1 MLSDIISNHLL
12 MNALL
17 AWATAQLL
25 KFFIYLAVNRTI
37 DWKRLTGDGGMPSG
51 HSATVTALAVTS
63 GLEYGYDSPVFAVCV
78 ILAVIVMHDAMGV
91 RREAGRHAKA
101 INELLEMLDSEEAPE
116 VKLKEFLGHTPMQ
129 GLYRCTGPGVKWL
142 TTGEKDDKIRRY
154 EFKGGCL
161 PPILE

>member
-1 MLSDIISNHLL
+1 MFSDIFRNHLL

-17 AWATAQLL
+17 AWATAQVL

-63 GLEYGYDSPVFAVCV
+63 GLEYSCASPAFAVCV
-78 ILAVIVMHDAMGV
+78 VLAIIVMHDAMGV
-91 RREAGRHAKA
+91 RREAGRHATA
-101 INELLEMLDSEEAPE
+101 INELLETLSSQQEPD

-129 GLYRCTGPGVKWL
+129 VCCGAVLGFAVAW
-142 TTGEKDDKIRRY
+142 
-154 EFKGGCL
+154 
-161 PPILE
+161 ILG

>member
-25 KFFIYLAVNRTI
+25 KFFIYRKHNSVTRRISFIADCKSAV
-37 DWKRLTGDGGMPSG
+37 G

-129 GLYRCTGPGVKWL
+129 VCCGAVLGFIVALALG
-142 TTGEKDDKIRRY
+142 
-154 EFKGGCL
+154 
-161 PPILE
+161 

>member
-1 MLSDIISNHLL
+1 MFSDIFRNHLL

-17 AWATAQLL
+17 AWATAQIL

-63 GLEYGYDSPVFAVCV
+63 GLEYSCASPAFAVCV
-78 ILAVIVMHDAMGV
+78 VLAILVMHDAMGV

-101 INELLEMLDSEEAPE
+101 INELLETLSSQQEPD

-129 GLYRCTGPGVKWL
+129 VCCGAVLGFAVAW
-142 TTGEKDDKIRRY
+142 
-154 EFKGGCL
+154 
-161 PPILE
+161 ILG

>member
-1 MLSDIISNHLL
+1 MLSDIFSNHLL

-51 HSATVTALAVTS
+51 HSATVTALAMTS
-63 GLEYGYDSPVFAVCV
+63 GLEYGYDSPIFAVCV
-78 ILAVIVMHDAMGV
+78 VLAIIVMHDAMGV

-101 INELLEMLDSEEAPE
+101 SNELLETLSSQQEPD
-116 VKLKEFLGHTPMQ
+116 VKLKEFRGHTPMQ
-129 GLYRCTGPGVKWL
+129 VCCGAVLGFAVAW
-142 TTGEKDDKIRRY
+142 
-154 EFKGGCL
+154 
-161 PPILE
+161 ILG